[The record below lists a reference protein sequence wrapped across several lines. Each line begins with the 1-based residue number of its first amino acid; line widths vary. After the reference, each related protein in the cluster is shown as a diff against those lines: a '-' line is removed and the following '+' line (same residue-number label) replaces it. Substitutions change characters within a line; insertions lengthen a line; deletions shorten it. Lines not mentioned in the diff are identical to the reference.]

1 MVIFMVFCFFFNLS
15 FGFLPILVGGRWNST
30 GLTPSHEGFVTLGA
44 RQTAEFPNVS
54 CYSGGTPQLW
64 TPLQTQQHISDGNL
78 ASLTI
83 KDNTGLGVTVL
94 INFSLKVTLGFWVM
108 GVPKPVVI
116 YFDEDKSV
124 HVFWQFGCSVICNYI
139 AASTEN
145 TLMTNTYGWKAQIIA
160 IHLSKWH

>member
-1 MVIFMVFCFFFNLS
+1 M
-15 FGFLPILVGGRWNST
+15 FLPIPVWGRWNST
-30 GLTPSHEGFVTLGA
+30 SLTASCEGVVTFGA
-44 RQTAEFPNVS
+44 GQTAEFPNLS
-54 CYSGGTPQLW
+54 CCLGGTPQLW
-64 TPLQTQQHISDGNL
+64 TPLQTQEHVSVGNL

-83 KDNTGLGVTVL
+83 KYNTGLTVTVL

-139 AASTEN
+139 ASSTEN
-145 TLMTNTYGWKAQIIA
+145 TLRTNTCGWTAQIIA